1 MYTKGVFVANE
12 YKQTMN
18 LPKTGFPMRAGLS
31 KSEPKR
37 LKDWQDNKVY

>member
-1 MYTKGVFVANE
+1 MANE

-31 KSEPKR
+31 KSEAQATRTGRTTRSTSKF
-37 LKDWQDNKVY
+37 